1 MQYATG
7 DQQQNLIYLYDLPR
21 EETDSKRIAIAFKE
35 RANIL
40 LETKPQIKK
49 NITTPFY
56 SAIVSIKDPI
66 AFNKAC
72 EAMKYFEIEGKPCRA
87 LQFDKQLLG
96 SNKEKLLAHNV
107 FIKNVPKE
115 LKHSDLQK
123 KFEGLGKIKSLKVS
137 LNADHTS
144 RGYGFIC
151 FQDEATATKA
161 VEFSKEDGE
170 VVAVKF
176 EPKDRRSFRKLN
188 NNVYVKN
195 LPLEKTDADV
205 KAMFAA
211 YGNIKSLVLQKNPI
225 GQYGFVCYDEP
236 EGVNKEYGPECAAK
250 AIEGLHGQDM
260 GNELK
265 LYVRAAMKKTDRELE
280 KKRDTLRYKTS
291 KKRCNLY
298 VKNFPNTWTSD
309 DLQNLFKQFGAI
321 ENIKLEK
328 GRNGSFAFVCFKQPD
343 SAAVAKQTL
352 NNSTYDGKTLMINHY
367 EIKEQRKI
375 QIEDAID
382 KADFEKYQAQ
392 QSGAFHLADLTSHP
406 HMTQILQQL
415 LDIMQQNQ
423 AMSSHFN
430 QSERNMGGGNMRQG
444 GGQGGRRPYQQG
456 QRPPNGGQQYPP
468 RGNMPQGM
476 PMQQQPQMGP
486 GGMGGMPGVPQSMM
500 APQAPMAMPP
510 AGMASAPQG
519 AAGQN
524 PMVMQYLQVCGR
536 LLPSVTE
543 KNPYLKEKVGE
554 AIFPT
559 IRTLVGNERA
569 PKITGMLIELPVE
582 QIKAYMSN
590 FDNLHCKVKEA
601 SDLID
606 QSDK

>member
-21 EETDSKRIAIAFKE
+21 NETDSRKIAIAFKE
-35 RANIL
+35 KANIL
-40 LETKPQIKK
+40 LDQKPQIKK

-72 EAMKYFEIEGKPCRA
+72 ETMKYFEIEGKQCRA

-96 SNKEKLLAHNV
+96 SNKEKLQSHNV
-107 FIKNVPKE
+107 FVRSVPKD
-115 LKHSDLQK
+115 LKHTDLQK

-137 LNADHTS
+137 LNSDHTS

-161 VEFSKEDGE
+161 VEHSKNDSE

-176 EPKDRRSFRKLN
+176 EPKDRRSFRMLN

-195 LPLEKTDADV
+195 IPLGKTDAEI

-211 YGNIKSLVLQKNPI
+211 YGNIKSLVLLKNDI
-225 GQYGFVCYDEP
+225 GQYGFVCYDDP
-236 EGVNKEYGPECAAK
+236 KGVSKEYGPECAAK
-250 AIEGLHGQDM
+250 AIEGLNGQDM

-265 LYVRAAMKKTDRELE
+265 LYVRHAMKKSDRELE
-280 KKRDTLRYKTS
+280 KQRDTLRYKTS

-298 VKNFPNTWTSD
+298 VKNFPNNWTSD

-328 GRNGSFAFVCFKQPD
+328 GKNGSFAFVCFKQPD

-392 QSGAFHLADLTSHP
+392 QSGAFHLTDLTSHP

-423 AMSSHFN
+423 AMNAHFN
-430 QSERNMGGGNMRQG
+430 QSERNMGGMRQG
-444 GGQGGRRPYQQG
+444 GQGRRPYQQ
-456 QRPPNGGQQYPP
+456 QRPNGGNFPP
-468 RGNMPQGM
+468 RNNMPGM
-476 PMQQQPQMGP
+476 PNMGQQPPM
-486 GGMGGMPGVPQSMM
+486 GMPGVPQGMM
-500 APQAPMAMPP
+500 PQAPMAQPMVPGMPGP
-510 AGMASAPQG
+510 PQGQAPQG
-519 AAGQN
+519 GN
-524 PMVMQYLQVCGR
+524 PMVMQYMQVCSK
-536 LLPSVTE
+536 LLPAVTE

-554 AIFPT
+554 TIFPF
-559 IRTLVGNERA
+559 IRTMIGNERA

-590 FDNLHCKVKEA
+590 FDNFHCKVKEA

-606 QSDK
+606 QSDKQ

>member
-21 EETDSKRIAIAFKE
+21 DETDTRKIAIAFKE

-40 LETKPQIKK
+40 LDTKPQIKK

-72 EAMKYFEIEGKPCRA
+72 ETMKYFEIEGKQCRA

-96 SNKEKLLAHNV
+96 SNKEKLQSHNV
-107 FIKNVPKE
+107 FVRSVPKD
-115 LKHSDLQK
+115 LKHNDLQK

-137 LNADHTS
+137 LNSDHTS

-161 VEFSKEDGE
+161 VEHSKNDSE

-176 EPKDRRSFRKLN
+176 EPKDRRSFRMLN

-195 LPLEKTDADV
+195 IPLGKTDAEI

-211 YGNIKSLVLQKNPI
+211 YGNIKSLVLLKNDI
-225 GQYGFVCYDEP
+225 GQYGFVCYDDP
-236 EGVNKEYGPECAAK
+236 KGVSKEYGPECAAK
-250 AIEGLHGQDM
+250 AIEGLNGQDM

-265 LYVRAAMKKTDRELE
+265 LYVRHAMKKSDRELE
-280 KKRDTLRYKTS
+280 KQRDTLRYKTS

-298 VKNFPNTWTSD
+298 VKNFPNNWTSD

-328 GRNGSFAFVCFKQPD
+328 GKNGSFAFVCFKQPD

-392 QSGAFHLADLTSHP
+392 QSGAFHLTDLTSHP

-423 AMSSHFN
+423 AMNAHFN
-430 QSERNMGGGNMRQG
+430 QSERNMGGMRQG
-444 GGQGGRRPYQQG
+444 GQGRRPYQQ
-456 QRPPNGGQQYPP
+456 QRPNGGNFPP
-468 RGNMPQGM
+468 RNNMPGM
-476 PMQQQPQMGP
+476 PNMGQQPPM
-486 GGMGGMPGVPQSMM
+486 GMPGVPQGMM
-500 APQAPMAMPP
+500 PQAPMAQPMVPGMPGP
-510 AGMASAPQG
+510 PQGQAPQG
-519 AAGQN
+519 GN
-524 PMVMQYLQVCGR
+524 PMVMQYMQVCSK
-536 LLPSVTE
+536 LLPAVTE

-554 AIFPT
+554 TIFPF
-559 IRTLVGNERA
+559 IRTMIGNERA

-590 FDNLHCKVKEA
+590 FDNFHCKVKEA

-606 QSDK
+606 QSDKQ

>member
-21 EETDSKRIAIAFKE
+21 DETDSRKIAIAFKE
-35 RANIL
+35 RAGIL

-56 SAIVSIKDPI
+56 QAIVSIKDPI

-72 EAMKYFEIEGKPCRA
+72 EAMRYFEIEGKPCRA
-87 LQFDKQLLG
+87 LQFDKKLLG
-96 SNKEKLLAHNV
+96 SNKEKLVSHNV
-107 FIKNVPKE
+107 FVRGVPKD
-115 LKHSDLQK
+115 LKHSDLQR
-123 KFEGLGKIKSLKVS
+123 KFEKVGKIKSLKVS
-137 LNADHTS
+137 LNSDHTS

-151 FQDEATATKA
+151 FEEEANATKA
-161 VEFSKEDGE
+161 LEFTKNDQEC
-170 VVAVKF
+170 VAVKF
-176 EPKDRRSFRKLN
+176 EPKDRRQLRKLI

-195 LPLEKTDADV
+195 IPLDKSDAEI
-205 KAMFAA
+205 KALFAA
-211 YGNIKSLVLQKNPI
+211 FGNIKSLVLLKNDI
-225 GQYGFVCYDEP
+225 GQYGFVCYDDP
-236 EGVNKEYGPECAAK
+236 KGLNKEYGPECAQK
-250 AIEGLHGQDM
+250 AIDGLHGKEM
-260 GNELK
+260 GGELK
-265 LYVRAAMKKTDRELE
+265 LYVRHAMKKTDRELE

-298 VKNFPNTWTSD
+298 VKNFPNTWTTD

-352 NNSTYDGKTLMINHY
+352 NNSTYDGRPLMINHY

-392 QSGAFHLADLTSHP
+392 QSGAFHLTDLTSHP

-423 AMSSHFN
+423 AMNAHFN
-430 QSERNMGGGNMRQG
+430 QSERNMMARQG
-444 GGQGGRRPYQQG
+444 QGVRRPFNQ
-456 QRPPNGGQQYPP
+456 QRPGPGQFPP
-468 RGNMPQGM
+468 RNNMN
-476 PMQQQPQMGP
+476 
-486 GGMGGMPGVPQSMM
+486 MM
-500 APQAPMAMPP
+500 EQMPP
-510 AGMASAPQG
+510 AQNNMPFVPQMMPPAPPMQMPPQPGMPNIPQG
-519 AAGQN
+519 ANQI
-524 PMVMQYLQVCGR
+524 VIQYMQVCGA

-543 KNPYLKEKVGE
+543 RNPYLKEKVGE
-554 AIFPT
+554 AIFPF
-559 IRTLVGNERA
+559 IRTMVGNERA
-569 PKITGMLIELPVE
+569 PKITGMLIELPID

-590 FDNLHCKVKEA
+590 FDNFHCKIKEA

-606 QSDK
+606 QADKH

>member
-7 DQQQNLIYLYDLPR
+7 DQQQNLVYLYDLPR
-21 EETDSKRIAIAFKE
+21 DETDSKRIAIAFKE

-49 NITTPFY
+49 NISTPFY

-72 EAMKYFEIEGKPCRA
+72 ETMRYFDIEGKSCRA

-96 SNKEKLLAHNV
+96 SNKEKLLSHNV
-107 FIKNVPKE
+107 FVKNVPKE
-115 LKHSDLQK
+115 LTHSDLHK

-137 LNADHTS
+137 LNSDHTS

-161 VEFSKEDGE
+161 VEFSKNDSE

-195 LPLEKTDADV
+195 IPLEKTDAEI

-211 YGNIKSLVLQKNPI
+211 FGNIKSLVLLKNEI
-225 GQYGFVCYDEP
+225 GQYGFVCYDDP
-236 EGVNKEYGPECAAK
+236 KGVSKEYGPECAAK
-250 AIEGLHGQDM
+250 AIEGLNGNEM

-265 LYVRAAMKKTDRELE
+265 LYVRHAMKKSDRELE

-298 VKNFPNTWTSD
+298 VKNFPNSWTQD

-423 AMSSHFN
+423 AMNAHFN
-430 QSERNMGGGNMRQG
+430 QSERNMMGRQ
-444 GGQGGRRPYQQG
+444 GGQGGRRPYNQQ
-456 QRPPNGGQQYPP
+456 RPNGGQQFPP
-468 RGNMPQGM
+468 RNNMAPGM
-476 PMQQQPQMGP
+476 PMQQPQMGP
-486 GGMGGMPGVPQSMM
+486 GGMGGMPGVPQAMM
-500 APQAPMAMPP
+500 PPQAPMAQMPP
-510 AGMASAPQG
+510 QPGMPSIPQG
-519 AAGQN
+519 APGQN
-524 PMVMQYLQVCGR
+524 PMIVQYMQVCGR

-554 AIFPT
+554 AIFPF
-559 IRTLVGNERA
+559 IRNMCGNERA

>member
-1 MQYATG
+1 
-7 DQQQNLIYLYDLPR
+7 
-21 EETDSKRIAIAFKE
+21 
-35 RANIL
+35 
-40 LETKPQIKK
+40 
-49 NITTPFY
+49 
-56 SAIVSIKDPI
+56 
-66 AFNKAC
+66 
-72 EAMKYFEIEGKPCRA
+72 
-87 LQFDKQLLG
+87 
-96 SNKEKLLAHNV
+96 
-107 FIKNVPKE
+107 
-115 LKHSDLQK
+115 
-123 KFEGLGKIKSLKVS
+123 
-137 LNADHTS
+137 
-144 RGYGFIC
+144 
-151 FQDEATATKA
+151 
-161 VEFSKEDGE
+161 
-170 VVAVKF
+170 
-176 EPKDRRSFRKLN
+176 LN

-195 LPLEKTDADV
+195 LPLEKTDEEI
-205 KAMFAA
+205 KAKFAEF
-211 YGNIKSLVLQKNPI
+211 GNIKSLVMLKNEI
-225 GQYGFVCYDEP
+225 GQYGFVCYDDPKE
-236 EGVNKEYGPECAAK
+236 VSKEYGPECATK
-250 AIEGLHGQDM
+250 AIEGLNGQDM

-265 LYVRAAMKKTDRELE
+265 LYVRHAMKKGERELE

-423 AMSSHFN
+423 AMNSHFN
-430 QSERNMGGGNMRQG
+430 QNERSNGGMRQG
-444 GGQGGRRPYQQG
+444 GQGRRPYNNNNQG
-456 QRPPNGGQQYPP
+456 QRPNGGQQYPP
-468 RGNMPQGM
+468 RNNMPQGM
-476 PMQQQPQMGP
+476 PMQQSQMGP

-510 AGMASAPQG
+510 QPGMPSIPQG
-519 AAGQN
+519 APGQN
-524 PMVMQYLQVCGR
+524 PMVMQYMQVCGR

-554 AIFPT
+554 AIFPF
-559 IRTLVGNERA
+559 IRNMIGNERA

>member
-21 EETDSKRIAIAFKE
+21 NETDSRKIAIAFKE
-35 RANIL
+35 KANIL
-40 LETKPQIKK
+40 LDQKPQIKK

-72 EAMKYFEIEGKPCRA
+72 ETMKYFEIEGKQCRA

-96 SNKEKLLAHNV
+96 SNKEKLQSHNV
-107 FIKNVPKE
+107 FVRSVPKD
-115 LKHSDLQK
+115 LKHTDLQK

-137 LNADHTS
+137 LNSDHTS

-161 VEFSKEDGE
+161 VEASKNDPE

-176 EPKDRRSFRKLN
+176 EPKDRRSFRMLN

-195 LPLEKTDADV
+195 IPLGKTDAEI

-211 YGNIKSLVLQKNPI
+211 YGNIKSLVLLKNDI
-225 GQYGFVCYDEP
+225 GQYGFVCYDDP
-236 EGVNKEYGPECAAK
+236 KGVSKEYGPECAAK
-250 AIEGLHGQDM
+250 AIEGLNGQDM

-265 LYVRAAMKKTDRELE
+265 LYVRHAMKKSDRELE
-280 KKRDTLRYKTS
+280 KQRDTLRYKTS

-298 VKNFPNTWTSD
+298 VKNFPNNWTSD

-328 GRNGSFAFVCFKQPD
+328 GKNGSFAFVCFKQPD

-392 QSGAFHLADLTSHP
+392 QSGAFHLTDLTSHP

-423 AMSSHFN
+423 AMNAHFN
-430 QSERNMGGGNMRQG
+430 QSERNMGGMRQG
-444 GGQGGRRPYQQG
+444 GQGRRPYQQ
-456 QRPPNGGQQYPP
+456 QRPNGGNFPP
-468 RGNMPQGM
+468 RNNMGGAPGM
-476 PMQQQPQMGP
+476 PNMGQQPPM
-486 GGMGGMPGVPQSMM
+486 GMPGVPQGMM
-500 APQAPMAMPP
+500 PPQAPMAQPMAPQPGMPGP
-510 AGMASAPQG
+510 PQGQAPQG
-519 AAGQN
+519 GN
-524 PMVMQYLQVCGR
+524 PMVMQYMQVCSK
-536 LLPSVTE
+536 LLPAVTE

-554 AIFPT
+554 TIFPF
-559 IRTLVGNERA
+559 IRTMIGNERA
-569 PKITGMLIELPVE
+569 PKITGMLIELPVD

-590 FDNLHCKVKEA
+590 FDNFHCKVKEA

-606 QSDK
+606 QSDKQ

>member
-1 MQYATG
+1 MQYGTG

-21 EETDSKRIAIAFKE
+21 DQTDSRKIAIAFKE
-35 RANIL
+35 KAGIVLDTR
-40 LETKPQIKK
+40 PQIRKD
-49 NITTPFY
+49 ITRPFY

-72 EAMKYFEIEGKPCRA
+72 EAMKFFEIEGKQCRA

-96 SNKEKLLAHNV
+96 SNKEKLLSHNV
-107 FIKNVPKE
+107 FVKSIPKE
-115 LKHSDLQK
+115 NYKHTDLLKR
-123 KFEGLGKIKSLKVS
+123 FEGLGKIKSLKIS
-137 LNADHTS
+137 LNSDHSS

-151 FQDEATATKA
+151 FQDEATVQKAIELTKND
-161 VEFSKEDGE
+161 SE
-170 VVAVKF
+170 VQAMKF
-176 EPKDRRSFRKLN
+176 EPKDRRSLRKLI

-195 LPLEKTDADV
+195 IPKDKSDAEI
-205 KAMFAA
+205 KAMFSA
-211 YGNIKSLVLQKNPI
+211 YGNIKSLVLKQNEF
-225 GQYGFVCYDEP
+225 GQFGFVCYDDVS
-236 EGVNKEYGPECAAK
+236 GKNKEYGPECAQAAVDALNGK
-250 AIEGLHGQDM
+250 DM
-260 GNELK
+260 GGDLK
-265 LYVRAAMKKTDRELE
+265 LYVRHFKKKGDRELE
-280 KKRDTLRYKTS
+280 KKRETLRYKTS

-298 VKNFPNTWTSD
+298 VKNFPNQWTQE

-328 GRNGSFAFVCFKQPD
+328 GKNGSFAFVCFKQPD

-352 NNSTYDGKTLMINHY
+352 NNATYDGKTLMINHY

-423 AMSSHFN
+423 AMNAHFN
-430 QSERNMGGGNMRQG
+430 QSERNMMGRQG
-444 GGQGGRRPYQQG
+444 GGQGGRKPYHQQRPQG
-456 QRPPNGGQQYPP
+456 QFPPQARN
-468 RGNMPQGM
+468 NMPQGM
-476 PMQQQPQMGP
+476 PMQQNMGP
-486 GGMGGMPGVPQSMM
+486 GGMVGMPGIPQGMMPPQAPQMPPQPGMPGVPQG
-500 APQAPMAMPP
+500 AP
-510 AGMASAPQG
+510 
-519 AAGQN
+519 GQN
-524 PMVMQYLQVCGR
+524 PIVMQYMQTCPR
-536 LLPSVTE
+536 LVPSITE

-554 AIFPT
+554 AIFPI
-559 IRTLVGNERA
+559 IRSMVGTERA
-569 PKITGMLIELPVE
+569 PKITGMLIELPVD

-606 QSDK
+606 QSDKQ

>member
-1 MQYATG
+1 
-7 DQQQNLIYLYDLPR
+7 
-21 EETDSKRIAIAFKE
+21 
-35 RANIL
+35 
-40 LETKPQIKK
+40 
-49 NITTPFY
+49 
-56 SAIVSIKDPI
+56 
-66 AFNKAC
+66 
-72 EAMKYFEIEGKPCRA
+72 MKYFEIEGKQCRA

-96 SNKEKLLAHNV
+96 SNKEKLLSHNV
-107 FIKNVPKE
+107 FVKSVPKD

-137 LNADHTS
+137 LNSDHTS

-151 FQDEATATKA
+151 FQDEATAMKA
-161 VEFSKEDGE
+161 VEFTKNDPE

-195 LPLEKTDADV
+195 IPLEKTDAEI

-211 YGNIKSLVLQKNPI
+211 FGNIKSLVLLKNDM
-225 GQYGFVCYDEP
+225 GQYGFVCYDDP
-236 EGVNKEYGPECAAK
+236 KGDSKEYGPECAQK
-250 AIEGLHGQDM
+250 AIDGLNGMDM

-265 LYVRAAMKKTDRELE
+265 LYVRHAMKKSDRELE

-298 VKNFPNTWTSD
+298 VKNFPNQWTSD

-423 AMSSHFN
+423 AMNAHFN
-430 QSERNMGGGNMRQG
+430 NSERNMMGRGQ
-444 GGQGGRRPYQQG
+444 GGQGGRRPYNP
-456 QRPPNGGQQYPP
+456 QRPGGQQFPP
-468 RGNMPQGM
+468 RQNMPQGM
-476 PMQQQPQMGP
+476 PMQQPPMQP
-486 GGMGGMPGVPQSMM
+486 GMGGMPGVPQGMM
-500 APQAPMAMPP
+500 PPQAPMAQMPP
-510 AGMASAPQG
+510 QPGMPGIPQG
-519 AAGQN
+519 APGQA
-524 PMVMQYLQVCGR
+524 PIVMQYLQVCGR
-536 LLPSVTE
+536 LLPSVQE

-554 AIFPT
+554 AIFPF
-559 IRTLVGNERA
+559 IRNMVGNERA

-606 QSDK
+606 HSDK

>member
-21 EETDSKRIAIAFKE
+21 NETDSRKIAIAFKE
-35 RANIL
+35 KANIL
-40 LETKPQIKK
+40 LDQKPQIKK

-72 EAMKYFEIEGKPCRA
+72 EAMKYFEIEGKQCRA

-96 SNKEKLLAHNV
+96 SNKEKLLSHNV
-107 FIKNVPKE
+107 FVRNVPKD
-115 LKHSDLQK
+115 LKHVDLQK

-137 LNADHTS
+137 LNSDHTS

-151 FQDEATATKA
+151 FQDEATAAKA
-161 VEFSKEDGE
+161 VEHSKNDSE
-170 VVAVKF
+170 VIAVKF

-195 LPLEKTDADV
+195 IPLGKTDAEI
-205 KAMFAA
+205 KSMFAA
-211 YGNIKSLVLQKNPI
+211 YGNIKSLVLLKNEI
-225 GQYGFVCYDEP
+225 GQYGFVCYDDP
-236 EGVNKEYGPECAAK
+236 KGVNKEYGPECAAK
-250 AIEGLHGQDM
+250 AIEGLNGQDM

-265 LYVRAAMKKTDRELE
+265 LYVRHAMKKSDRELE
-280 KKRDTLRYKTS
+280 KQRDTLRYKTS

-298 VKNFPNTWTSD
+298 VKNFPNNWTSD

-328 GRNGSFAFVCFKQPD
+328 GKNGSFAFVCFKQPD

-392 QSGAFHLADLTSHP
+392 QSGAFHLTDLTSHP

-423 AMSSHFN
+423 AMNAHFN
-430 QSERNMGGGNMRQG
+430 QSERNMMGRQ
-444 GGQGGRRPYQQG
+444 GGQGGRRPYQQ
-456 QRPPNGGQQYPP
+456 QRPNGGNFPP
-468 RGNMPQGM
+468 RNNMQGAPGM
-476 PMQQQPQMGP
+476 PMQQPM
-486 GGMGGMPGVPQSMM
+486 GMPGMM
-500 APQAPMAMPP
+500 PPQAPMAQPPMAPQPGMPGPPQGQVP
-510 AGMASAPQG
+510 AGA
-519 AAGQN
+519 N
-524 PMVMQYLQVCGR
+524 PMVMQYMQVCSK
-536 LLPSVTE
+536 LLPAVTE

-554 AIFPT
+554 TIFPF
-559 IRTLVGNERA
+559 IRTMIGNERA

-590 FDNLHCKVKEA
+590 FDNFHCKVKEA

-606 QSDK
+606 QSDKQ